1 MYLLYIV
8 GRYTLQCKQENLSL
22 IGLIL
27 ENKKKS
33 KTTNE
38 MQVNN
43 PKVA

>member
-27 ENKKKS
+27 ENKKKRA
-33 KTTNE
+33 KPP
-38 MQVNN
+38 MKCKLII
-43 PKVA
+43 PK